1 MSSVGV
7 GTNGTGEARKIWGP
21 PVSKKWAYAT
31 AALASSRDILYSKS
45 TMRRPSL
52 MSLLAFTGL
61 LMLLAFAL
69 PPGVTGLAIEDDTPP
84 TVPLRPRAAAA
95 TQSSI
100 SLAWQPAHDFESDID
115 HYVIERDALVVGQAT
130 SESFTDP
137 GLFPQTTHTYRI
149 RAVNGAG
156 LPSAWSAPL
165 NATTQAP
172 PPSPFASLAQRGAWC
187 WFGDPRA
194 IQVGTKTFTGWI
206 DWNGDVVVAQYD
218 NPTRTVTTS
227 VVRPGLEVDDHDN
240 PSVVVRPDG
249 RLLAFYSKHAG
260 SPIAYRLSVNPGD
273 ISAWGGEQT
282 VPGTT
287 AVTYPNPL
295 FLSAEGNAL
304 YLFWR
309 AENGKP
315 AFAVSPDGGATWG
328 PVTPLLDTG
337 PNIPSYVKYASNGRD
352 RIHIAFTDTHPEK
365 SATNNVYHI
374 AYQAGAFYRADGSLV
389 KTVAQLP
396 LLPQDADLVYDAT
409 ANGARGWIWDL
420 ALDGLNRPVIAYTA
434 LPAPTDHRYR
444 YARWT
449 GTGWFDRE
457 LTSGGGSIDASGDDP
472 YYSAGIALDPKNPS
486 ILYLSR
492 QAGAAFE
499 LERWTTGN
507 GGLSWATQP
516 ITTGSTAKNV
526 RPFVP
531 RGHQPGSIGLL
542 WLYGGYQSYTQY
554 ETRPLF
560 LLDPPAVRRRSRDV
574 SSPG

>member
-1 MSSVGV
+1 
-7 GTNGTGEARKIWGP
+7 
-21 PVSKKWAYAT
+21 
-31 AALASSRDILYSKS
+31 
-45 TMRRPSL
+45 MRRLSFMFP
-52 MSLLAFTGL
+52 LAFPGL
-61 LMLLAFAL
+61 LMLLAFGL
-69 PPGVTGLAIEDDTPP
+69 PPGVIGTEDDTPP
-84 TVPLRPRAAAA
+84 SVPLRLRVA
-95 TQSSI
+95 TVTQASVT
-100 SLAWQPAHDFESDID
+100 LTWQPSHDFESGID

-130 SESFTDP
+130 TEAFTDS
-137 GLFPQTTHTYRI
+137 GLFPETAYTYRI
-149 RAVNGAG
+149 QAVNGAG

-165 NATTQAP
+165 TATTQAP

-194 IQVGTKTFTGWI
+194 IQVGAKTFTGWI

-218 NPTRTVTTS
+218 NPTRTVTTH

-249 RLLAFYSKHAG
+249 RILAFYSKHAG
-260 SPIAYRLSVNPGD
+260 SPMYYRLSNNPGD

-295 FLSAEGNAL
+295 FLSDEGHAL

-389 KTVAQLP
+389 KTVDQLP
-396 LLPQDADLVYDAT
+396 LTPPDADLVYDAT
-409 ANGARGWIWDL
+409 ANGARGWIWDI
-420 ALDGLNRPVIAYTA
+420 ALDSAGQPVIAYANYPSVTN
-434 LPAPTDHRYR
+434 HRYR

-449 GTGWFDRE
+449 GSAWFTIE
-457 LTSGGGSIDASGDDP
+457 LTGAGGSIDESGNDP
-472 YYSAGIALDPKNPS
+472 FYSGGIALDPNNPS
-486 ILYLSR
+486 ILYLAR
-492 QAGAAFE
+492 QVGGAFE
-499 LERWTTGN
+499 LERWSTVN
-507 GGLSWATQP
+507 GGATWSVQT
-516 ITTGSTAKNV
+516 ITSGSGAKNI

-531 RGHQPGSIGLL
+531 RGHRPGSIGLL
-542 WLYGGYQSYTQY
+542 WLYGGYTSYTQY
-554 ETRPLF
+554 ETRPLVRF
-560 LLDPPAVRRRSRDV
+560 DPWPTRRQVQSV
-574 SSPG
+574 AAQ